1 MGAYFLGFYL
11 FEEVKSDGISLKNLK
26 KARKGLFC
34 LGEKIP
40 EHTPGYFKSKR
51 AIARKADWI
60 TIARYRP

>member
-40 EHTPGYFKSKR
+40 EHTPGYFKL
-51 AIARKADWI
+51 
-60 TIARYRP
+60 